1 MVNISIKGRV
11 LVHCVSGVSRSA
23 AIVIAFLML
32 KRRMS
37 FKEAIKSVR
46 EKRCICPNDGFMTQL
61 CVLHHEL
68 HGVQELPS
76 RHGHKCVI
84 L

>member
-1 MVNISIKGRV
+1 M
-11 LVHCVSGVSRSA
+11 SGVSRSA

-32 KRRMS
+32 KRRMT
-37 FKEAIKSVR
+37 FREAIKTVR
-46 EKRCICPNDGFMTQL
+46 QKRLICPNDGFMTQL

-68 HGVQELPS
+68 FGVPDIPI
-76 RHGHKCVI
+76 RRNNKCNI